1 MTTVPLRLLLVED
14 SPDDATFLVRE
25 LRKSGYDVQ
34 WRRVE
39 ARADLVAALGAETWD
54 LVVSDFII
62 PGFGG
67 LEALD
72 VVHDQGL
79 DLPFLMVSGKMDEET
94 AVEAMRA
101 GAHDYIVKGHW
112 SRLGPAVHRE
122 LREARG
128 RKARREAEQA
138 QARHWRRLAALRA
151 IDLAIM
157 ASSDLRVTLDVV
169 LEKVQT
175 ELAVDAACVLKLNP
189 SAQKLEV
196 VTRRGFT
203 TGALRHT
210 HLRLGVG
217 HAGQAALDRRTV
229 LVSDLRASTGGFHQS
244 PHLEAEGFV
253 GYVATPLVARGG
265 VCGVLEVFSKHPL
278 EPDEEWQDFLET
290 LAGQAAIAID
300 SATMFLEL
308 QHSHLE
314 LSLAYEATIEG
325 WARALELRDL
335 ETKGHTRRVT
345 EMSVRLGTALG
356 LEGAPLQH
364 LRRGATLHDVGK
376 MAIPDGILLKPGRL
390 SDDELAIMRRHAA
403 MAYDMLQEIP
413 FLRPAAEVPYAHH
426 ERWDGKGYP
435 RGLKG
440 LEIPLA
446 ARIFA
451 VVDVWD
457 ALRSARPY
465 KEPWPD
471 ERVRE
476 HLRQGAGGHF
486 DPEVVSA
493 FLQLDWE
500 TEE

>member
-1 MTTVPLRLLLVED
+1 MSPVPLRLLLVED
-14 SPDDATFLVRE
+14 SPDDALFLVRE
-25 LRKSGYDVQ
+25 LKKGDYDVQ
-34 WRRVE
+34 FRRVDT
-39 ARADLVAALGAETWD
+39 RADLQAALDAEAWD
-54 LVVSDFII
+54 LVVSDFVI

-72 VVHDQGL
+72 VVHDKGL

-94 AVEAMRA
+94 AVEVMRA

-112 SRLGPAVHRE
+112 SRLAPAVRRE
-122 LREARG
+122 LREAEG
-128 RKARREAEQA
+128 RRARRAAEEA

-169 LEKVQT
+169 LEKVQS
-175 ELAVDAACVLKLNP
+175 ELGLDAACVLKLNP

-217 HAGQAALDRRTV
+217 HAGHAALDRRTTIV
-229 LVSDLRASTGGFHQS
+229 PDLRTSTGGFAQS

-253 GYVATPLVARGG
+253 GYAATPLVARGG
-265 VCGVLEVFSKHPL
+265 VCGVLEVFSRRVL

-300 SATMFLEL
+300 NASMFLEL
-308 QHSHLE
+308 QHSNLE

-345 EMSVRLGTALG
+345 EMSVRLGAAMG
-356 LEGAPLQH
+356 LDGAPLQH
-364 LRRGATLHDVGK
+364 LRRGAILHDIGK
-376 MAIPDGILLKPGRL
+376 MAIPDGILLKPGSL
-390 SDDELAIMRRHAA
+390 SDEELQVMRRHAA
-403 MAYDMLQEIP
+403 MAYDMLSEIP
-413 FLRPAAEVPYAHH
+413 FLRLAAEIPHAHH
-426 ERWDGKGYP
+426 ERWDGTGYP

-440 LEIPLA
+440 AEIPLG

-457 ALRSARPY
+457 ALRSHRPY

-471 ERVRE
+471 DRVRS
-476 HLRQGAGGHF
+476 HLAAGAGTHF
-486 DPEVVSA
+486 DPEIVRV
-493 FLQLDWE
+493 FLTLDWE